1 MSTPKITKET
11 IFAVHDARKA
21 PTMTNI
27 NEYIPVPTIYPEWVP
42 VTDPKW
48 APGYEVSQSGEVRSP
63 KGKILKPTL
72 TNGQLWVSLRRN
84 GASISTS
91 RLDRLILTAFNGE
104 PPADYRPLHIDSDP
118 ANCRLDNLMWAAPDA
133 ESWLPN
139 AAAADIGAVTLD
151 DLDLSVRT
159 YNVLTREGIKN
170 CLDLCERTPDD
181 LLMMRG
187 FTQKCLN
194 EVTYKLYERGF
205 ALSEPSELER
215 ENGPWTQDGDYSDY
229 AWSEPARQEP
239 AAPAP
244 KRRRRR
250 KTTFAPK
257 GGGDVEVLRV
267 YRKGNLQ
274 LSVNANGQ
282 GELSKKSRLTTDD
295 MATLA
300 DLLLRAVEMNRI
312 MGQN

>member
-63 KGKILKPTL
+63 KGKILKPSL
-72 TNGQLWVSLRRN
+72 SNGQLWVSLRRN

-91 RLDRLILTAFNGE
+91 RLDKLILTAFNGE
-104 PPADYRPLHIDSDP
+104 PPANYRPLHIDSDP

-133 ESWLPN
+133 ESWVPN

-151 DLDLSVRT
+151 DLNLTVRS

-229 AWSEPARQEP
+229 AWSEPTRQEP

-250 KTTFAPK
+250 KTTVAPK
-257 GGGDVEVLRV
+257 GGSEVEVHRV
-267 YRKGNLQ
+267 YKLGSLQ
-274 LSVNANGQ
+274 LTVNERGL
-282 GELSKKSRLTTDD
+282 GELSKKSRLTTTD

-300 DLLLRAVEMNRI
+300 ELLQRAVEMNRI
-312 MGQN
+312 MGLK